1 MTDDASRAGDEPTG
15 EESID
20 DAIDD
25 DAIGDDVTG
34 LERIRSIA
42 VHREDVA
49 TALEATLR
57 SDKRVVLRITP
68 PFSGRMRAR
77 LHTLGAEPIDGS
89 DAGHGSDET
98 DDPILV
104 DPRDLVPEVPP
115 YPEVDETAAKYP
127 DADVES
133 RRERH
138 AEAVAAWRER
148 VRGSVVS
155 SVAIGSG
162 DEGEGGDEKED
173 GDDIDGSPTVDVT
186 VLG

>member
-1 MTDDASRAGDEPTG
+1 MTDDAPRVGDESTDNKSTDD
-15 EESID
+15 ESSD
-20 DAIDD
+20 NES
-25 DAIGDDVTG
+25 TG
-34 LERIRSIA
+34 LGRIRSIA

-57 SDKRVVLRITP
+57 SEKRVVLRITP

-77 LHTLGAEPIDGS
+77 LHTLGAESVGNSGAESPS
-89 DAGHGSDET
+89 DSDSGRGSDEA

-104 DPRDLVPEVPP
+104 DPRDLVSEVPA
-115 YPEVDETAAKYP
+115 YPEVDETGAKYP

-138 AEAVAAWRER
+138 AEAVAAWRKR
-148 VRGSVVS
+148 VRDSVVS
-155 SVAIGSG
+155 SVAIGG
-162 DEGEGGDEKED
+162 DEGDKGEG
-173 GDDIDGSPTVDVT
+173 SRTVDVT